1 MVYCY
6 LRYSIVQI
14 FFLLL
19 VTKEVTGSDT
29 TTIAAYIFYNLIY
42 ATASFPFGSLA
53 DKFGIKKVFIIG
65 LIMFAIVYAGF
76 AFHPSSVVIFI
87 LFFIYGIY
95 AAATEGV
102 TKAWITNVAHDT
114 NTATAVG
121 FYTSC
126 QSICSLLASII
137 AGFVWAN
144 LGSSFTFGLT
154 AVVAFS
160 IIIYFLLSFRKN

>member
-1 MVYCY
+1 MRK
-6 LRYSIVQI
+6 LLMMS
-14 FFLLL
+14 LLL
-19 VTKEVTGSDT
+19 FGFMVSNGQSRSANSSSYRTALGVK
-29 TTIAAYIFYNLIY
+29 FYP
-42 ATASFPFGSLA
+42 A
-53 DKFGIKKVFIIG
+53 GITLKHFFNAKN
-65 LIMFAIVYAGF
+65 AGE
-76 AFHPSSVVIFI
+76 
-87 LFFIYGIY
+87 LIYGIY